1 MWCALLFLF
10 AAFSV
15 AAFPAANE
23 YGECEDDD
31 LYDSLKRDG
40 EDFCNE
46 LLDPECYTSISTPVE
61 YTTYDDWKLSSY
73 CSCVYDDPCH
83 HDTTSSDI
91 GTLPSYTRSTYTTTT
106 TMETTSETQITST
119 TAVPVKTTS
128 TQVSNT
134 TSRTSSGPRIT
145 SATILPGNRTS
156 TQWSNTTAP
165 TPSDTKI
172 TSATVLPGNMTSTRW
187 FNTTT
192 PTPSET
198 EISST
203 TILSGNRTSTQWLNT
218 TMPTSSETG
227 VTSTTIVSENTTI
240 QAPTTLSRTP
250 SSPLPVT
257 TFPGSITS
265 TQVSNITSPTPTPTP
280 TPFYAANFT
289 SVLRGPAPSSQAC
302 HYRPAARDGLAHLAT
317 LQNEEIRQRNL
328 SLAFPYVGSINFDSD
343 DLTPLYLSVRD
354 AAKGAH
360 LIDVSDS
367 SAVTI
372 FDSRN
377 NSMRLD
383 LSGIHFVT
391 SHCNLT
397 VSYLIDNLYGQLAQ
411 QSFEMCSMGR
421 KKLLAGEQTFV
432 QTLVLRDQCGNPVG
446 PTVRRYPDL
455 RVDGEQC
462 IALVATAADPANGT
476 WTFDCP
482 WQSAGSAV
490 QRCMSSLE
498 RNAVEFL
505 LYDPFN
511 GGCADASSVVTML
524 EASARDMLN
533 ITAIRQ
539 ELHSQVGNNTDHI
552 YKVDDIVM
560 YYMQLW
566 ETLKSTLSKTRGL
579 NPGRGS
585 NLKQYLDTYNRFRNF
600 AADACTSLNSSIVPA
615 VLSLSAGSS
624 TIPRLAS
631 FPSIPVASEPLT
643 VKIQDP
649 SKMACCPNGSMSV
662 TNPENGK
669 CGYPA
674 EARVLGTGCVC
685 GKTATQE
692 SVAFKYRQCDNFVS
706 QCQADSDCATAGYA
720 GFLCLIG
727 SCCGKGV
734 CFDPFECSRAEV
746 LLLPG
751 SAD

>member
-1 MWCALLFLF
+1 MWRALLFLS

-15 AAFPAANE
+15 AALPAANE

-31 LYDSLKRDG
+31 LYDSLKQDG
-40 EDFCNE
+40 EAFCNE
-46 LLDPECYTSISTPVE
+46 LLDPECYTSISTPVQ
-61 YTTYDDWKLSSY
+61 
-73 CSCVYDDPCH
+73 
-83 HDTTSSDI
+83 
-91 GTLPSYTRSTYTTTT
+91 TYTTTT
-106 TMETTSETQITST
+106 TMETTTTSETQITST
-119 TAVPVKTTS
+119 TAVPGKTTS
-128 TQVSNT
+128 TQVANT
-134 TSRTSSGPRIT
+134 TLWTSSESRIT
-145 SATILPGNRTS
+145 STTILPGNSTS

-172 TSATVLPGNMTSTRW
+172 TSATVLPGN
-187 FNTTT
+187 
-192 PTPSET
+192 
-198 EISST
+198 
-203 TILSGNRTSTQWLNT
+203 RTSTQWLNT
-218 TMPTSSETG
+218 TMPTPPETGVTSTTMVSGNMTSTQWLNTTMPTPSETG
-227 VTSTTIVSENTTI
+227 VTSTTIVSENTTTT
-240 QAPTTLSRTP
+240 QASTTFSRTP

-265 TQVSNITSPTPTPTP
+265 TKVSNTTSPTPTPTP
-280 TPFYAANFT
+280 FSAANFT

-302 HYRPAARDGLAHLAT
+302 HYRPAARDGTAHLAT

-343 DLTPLYLSVRD
+343 DMTPLYLSIRD

-391 SHCNLT
+391 GHCNLT

-421 KKLLAGEQTFV
+421 KKLLAGEQTFA
-432 QTLVLRDQCGNPVG
+432 QTLLLRDQCGNPVG

-462 IALVATAADPANGT
+462 IALGAADPANGT

-539 ELHSQVGNNTDHI
+539 ELHSQVGNNTDHF
-552 YKVDDIVM
+552 YRVDDTVM

-585 NLKQYLDTYNRFRNF
+585 NLKQYLDTYNRFRSF

-615 VLSLSAGSS
+615 VLSLRAGSS

-631 FPSIPVASEPLT
+631 FPSIPVASDPLAA
-643 VKIQDP
+643 KIQDP
-649 SKMACCPNGSMSV
+649 SKVACCPNGAVSV
-662 TNPENGK
+662 TNPDNGK
-669 CGYPA
+669 CAYPA
-674 EARVLGTGCVC
+674 EARVPGTGCVC
-685 GKTATQE
+685 GKTATQQ

-706 QCQADSDCATAGYA
+706 QCQADSDCAAAGYA

-727 SCCGKGV
+727 SCCGRGV
-734 CFDPFECSRAEV
+734 CFDPFECSRPEV

>member
-1 MWCALLFLF
+1 MWRALLFLF

-23 YGECEDDD
+23 YGECKDDD

-73 CSCVYDDPCH
+73 KLIYRRV
-83 HDTTSSDI
+83 
-91 GTLPSYTRSTYTTTT
+91 RTYTTTT

-119 TAVPVKTTS
+119 TAVPGKTTS

-134 TSRTSSGPRIT
+134 TSWTSSRSRIT

-156 TQWSNTTAP
+156 TQWSNTTVP

-192 PTPSET
+192 PTPSGT

-218 TMPTSSETG
+218 TMPTPSETG
-227 VTSTTIVSENTTI
+227 VTSTTIFSENTTT
-240 QAPTTLSRTP
+240 QASTTLSRTP

-265 TQVSNITSPTPTPTP
+265 TQVSNTTLPTPTPTP

-302 HYRPAARDGLAHLAT
+302 HYRPAARGGTVHLAT
-317 LQNEEIRQRNL
+317 LQNDEIRQRNL

-391 SHCNLT
+391 GHCNLT

-421 KKLLAGEQTFV
+421 KKLLAGEQTFF

-462 IALVATAADPANGT
+462 IALGATVADPANGT

-552 YKVDDIVM
+552 YKVDDAVM

-624 TIPRLAS
+624 TIPSLAS
-631 FPSIPVASEPLT
+631 FPSIPVASEPLA
-643 VKIQDP
+643 VNIQDP

-674 EARVLGTGCVC
+674 AARVPGTGCVC

-706 QCQADSDCATAGYA
+706 HCQADSDCAAAGYA
-720 GFLCLIG
+720 SFLCLIG

-734 CFDPFECSRAEV
+734 CFDPFECSRPEV

>member
-1 MWCALLFLF
+1 MWRALLFLF
-10 AAFSV
+10 AVFCV
-15 AAFPAANE
+15 AAFPATNE

-31 LYDSLKRDG
+31 LYNSLKRDG

-61 YTTYDDWKLSSY
+61 YTT
-73 CSCVYDDPCH
+73 
-83 HDTTSSDI
+83 
-91 GTLPSYTRSTYTTTT
+91 TYTATT

-119 TAVPVKTTS
+119 TDVPGKTTS

-134 TSRTSSGPRIT
+134 ISWTSSGSRIT

-156 TQWSNTTAP
+156 TQWSNTTVP
-165 TPSDTKI
+165 TSSDTKI

-203 TILSGNRTSTQWLNT
+203 TILSGNMTSTQWLNT
-218 TMPTSSETG
+218 TMPTPPETG
-227 VTSTTIVSENTTI
+227 VTSTTIVSENTTT
-240 QAPTTLSRTP
+240 QASTTLSRTP
-250 SSPLPVT
+250 SRPLPVT

-265 TQVSNITSPTPTPTP
+265 TQVSNTTSPTPTP

-391 SHCNLT
+391 GHCNLT

-498 RNAVEFL
+498 RNAVDFL

-552 YKVDDIVM
+552 YKVDDTVM

-649 SKMACCPNGSMSV
+649 SKMACCPIGSMSV
-662 TNPENGK
+662 TNPENASARQILIAQPQAMLAF
-669 CGYPA
+669 CA
-674 EARVLGTGCVC
+674 SLEAAAVKVYALTPLSALALKFFFSRVV
-685 GKTATQE
+685 
-692 SVAFKYRQCDNFVS
+692 
-706 QCQADSDCATAGYA
+706 
-720 GFLCLIG
+720 LI
-727 SCCGKGV
+727 
-734 CFDPFECSRAEV
+734 E
-746 LLLPG
+746 
-751 SAD
+751 